1 MFKRYELHN
10 HTDESDAPISCGELI
25 RRMVAER
32 VDCFALT
39 DHNTVSGHGIIRSQ
53 LERDGLKLTCAY
65 GMEYTTYFGHIVCPV
80 LETYVPWDSIDR
92 HRPER
97 LFEACKRAGGIT
109 GIAHPFAYGEPF
121 AMGCRFEME
130 IRDFTHVDFIEV
142 INNSESLH
150 TVNGPAI
157 RWWEELVLGGIP
169 VSACA
174 GMDLHRV
181 TDRMDGRFAT
191 YAEGREGG
199 DAVAELRAALSVQR
213 TWVSKGMLLLWYKGG
228 ERIRFTLY
236 DAKKPG
242 FIPSDTYTLT
252 LKSREGVREF
262 DITGGTLTLPLSE
275 LADVEIPKLYGGEV
289 ALENLICVSP
299 AIRKERLLP

>member
-32 VDCFALT
+32 VDCFAIT

-109 GIAHPFAYGEPF
+109 GIAHPFSYGEPF
-121 AMGCRFEME
+121 AMGCRFEMNV
-130 IRDFTHVDFIEV
+130 RDFSHVDYIEV

-213 TWVSKGMLLLWYKGG
+213 TWVSKGMLLDWRREG
-228 ERIRFTLY
+228 EAIRFTLR
-236 DAKKPG
+236 DVNKPG
-242 FIPSDTYTLT
+242 YEAPAAYTLLLKGQSGERT
-252 LKSREGVREF
+252 L
-262 DITGGTLTLPLSE
+262 DISGGELTIPISE
-275 LADVEIPKLYGGEV
+275 LSDVEIPKLYGTDTGLDQLV
-289 ALENLICVSP
+289 CIAPV
-299 AIRKERLLP
+299 IRKHLI